1 MSAQHSSSHAAQS
14 HDYSLLA
21 LPDDVVERMCAGLM
35 QQLGGPVVV
44 ALLSQS
50 CWRFYAHLKPPA
62 FVQRRWQEVA
72 DKQSPNMPL
81 QLAPPGAIRTLQ
93 QLAFAEALQNLGP
106 NRTVFRGTEILS
118 GSQAR
123 LEDFAALLSR
133 HSTVCCL
140 IEGHTW
146 PGMPALM
153 QAELTQT
160 RAGAVAAF
168 LVERGLPY
176 SRLHVRWW
184 SSDVAAQAQ
193 WSATEAARVDLFFV
207 VDGLELPA
215 RPAYYRFTFSYG
227 APQ

>member
-1 MSAQHSSSHAAQS
+1 MSPQPSSHAAEP
-14 HDYSLLA
+14 HDHTLLA
-21 LPDDVVERMCAGLM
+21 LPDDVLERMCAGLV

-44 ALLSQS
+44 ALLAQS
-50 CWRFYAHLKPPA
+50 CRRFYAHLNLPA
-62 FVQRRWQEVA
+62 FVARRWQEMA
-72 DKQSPNMPL
+72 AKQSPAAPL
-81 QLAPPGAIRTLQ
+81 LLAPGATRTLQ

-106 NRTVFRGTEILS
+106 NRAVFRGTEILS

-207 VDGLELPA
+207 VNGLEVPT

-227 APQ
+227 APPPQ